1 MTVIALDGALLRP
14 LDAADAP
21 ALAQALAAMDPWAR
35 LGYGAPALERY
46 LKRGDPALTRW
57 IVERNGRTAG
67 LLALRSPWLRGPYIE
82 LFAILREVQGHGL
95 GGTVMDWTTRH
106 AAEIA
111 PNLWACVSDFNA
123 PARAFYARHGF
134 AEVTGLDGLVSAG
147 TSEIL
152 LRRRLQQ

>member
-1 MTVIALDGALLRP
+1 MTPVALDGGLLRP
-14 LDAADAP
+14 LDAPDCAP
-21 ALAQALAAMDPWAR
+21 LAQALAAIDPWAR

-46 LKRGDPALTRW
+46 LRRDDPALARW
-57 IVERNGRTAG
+57 VIERNGTIAG
-67 LLALRSPWLRGPYIE
+67 LLARRSPWLRGPYIE
-82 LFAILREVQGHGL
+82 LFAVLPGFQGNGL
-95 GGTVMDWTTRH
+95 GGAAMNWAARH

-134 AEVTGLDGLVSAG
+134 AEIVGLDGLVQPG
-147 TSEIL
+147 IGEIL